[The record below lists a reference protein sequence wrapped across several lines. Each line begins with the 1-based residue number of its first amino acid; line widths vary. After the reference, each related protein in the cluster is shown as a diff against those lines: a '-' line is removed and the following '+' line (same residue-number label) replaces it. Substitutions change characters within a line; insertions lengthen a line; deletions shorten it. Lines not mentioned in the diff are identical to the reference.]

1 MNLSLGVKALIVV
14 ICALVS
20 TIVALVGGFLSH
32 TPGAR
37 KAVAVLF
44 GGGVFGGCMIL
55 CMTVLTALGL
65 L

>member
-1 MNLSLGVKALIVV
+1 M
-14 ICALVS
+14 S

-44 GGGVFGGCMIL
+44 GGCMIL